1 MRFPP
6 MFIHDYLLPE
16 NQDRE
21 LPAFVLD
28 DGGVRTFGEVADNAE
43 MIRLELAK
51 RGVAA
56 GDRVFVRS
64 EPCPEAIETFLA
76 CSKAGAIYVPIDP
89 EAPGSRYDRL
99 LEVAEPRVVVTR
111 TPPSPD
117 GGAGPRLVFET
128 RAVVD
133 GRETPRPR
141 LDTDLAYIIFTSGTT
156 GSPKGISMSHRA
168 VVAFWDGMVDA
179 VPLPPGSIVGST
191 SPLHFDMSL
200 LDLGLAWAQEMPV
213 VQLSRRHL
221 AIPRRFVSELR
232 RSGITHLNC
241 VPSVWRLI
249 LRYAEGSV
257 PDLTSLRGT
266 LFAGEPFPIDDV
278 RRLRRLLPGLRL
290 INCFGQSESI
300 ACSFLELPEDLGD
313 VESLPIGPAHE
324 GAHMMLVGPDGAPC
338 DKPGEEGEIYLFG
351 RTLFSGYWRDPEATD
366 SALVTLPGPGG
377 DPQKAFRTGDIAL
390 LGEDGNL
397 YFSGRRD
404 HQVKVRG
411 NRVELEEVE
420 RCLERH
426 PDVLE
431 AGIFVQT
438 ADHREWLAGAVVV
451 RDQSDSTDWAAEL
464 RAFVA
469 DRLPEYMVPRDLT
482 SVAKLPRNTAGKL
495 DRLSLVSTV
504 AD

>member
-1 MRFPP
+1 MKFPP

-16 NQDRE
+16 TRDRG

-28 DGGVRTFGEVADNAE
+28 DGSVRTFGDVVDSAE
-43 MIRLELAK
+43 TIRSELAEH
-51 RGVAA
+51 GVEA

-76 CSKAGAIYVPIDP
+76 CSMAGAVYVPIDP
-89 EAPGSRYDRL
+89 EAPPSRLDRL
-99 LEVAEPRVVVTR
+99 LEVAEPRVVVTQTAR
-111 TPPSPD
+111 QGED
-117 GGAGPRLVFET
+117 GRRLSFET
-128 RAVVD
+128 HAGGDRRAT
-133 GRETPRPR
+133 RRPR

-168 VVAFWDGMVDA
+168 VVAFWDGMADA
-179 VPLPPGSIVGST
+179 VTLPAGSIVGST

-213 VQLSRRHL
+213 VQLDRRNL
-221 AIPRRFVSELR
+221 ALPRRFVSELT
-232 RSGITHLNC
+232 RSRVTHLNC

-257 PDLTSLRGT
+257 PDLIHLRGT

-278 RRLRRLLPGLRL
+278 RRLRRLLPDLRL

-313 VESLPIGPAHE
+313 GDSLPIGPAHE
-324 GAHMMLVGPDGAPC
+324 GAHMELIGADGSPC
-338 DKPGEEGEIYLFG
+338 DPGEEGEIYLVG

-366 SALVTLPGPGG
+366 RALVTLPGSGG
-377 DPQKAFRTGDIAL
+377 DPQRAFRTGDLAV

-426 PDVLE
+426 PDVVE
-431 AGIFVQT
+431 AGVFVRAT
-438 ADHREWLAGAVVV
+438 DHREWLAGAVVI
-451 RDQSDSTDWAAEL
+451 RDPHASSDWAGQL

-469 DRLPEYMVPRDLT
+469 ERLPEYMVPRDLT
-482 SVAKLPRNTAGKL
+482 TVDELPRNTAGKL
-495 DRLSLVSTV
+495 DRLSLTIAAVG
-504 AD
+504 